1 MSGLIPILQAL
12 HDSPFATAIREGGW
26 WFPIIETLHVVAIT
40 SVVGSIA
47 IVDLR
52 LLGVPGH
59 DASAARMMRD
69 LLPLTL
75 AAFVIAVISG
85 SLMFITNAV
94 QYAQNPQF
102 RWKMLL
108 IAAAGLNMALFHA
121 GAGRA
126 IASWDAQRC
135 PPARARLAGAL
146 SLLLW
151 LGIIFLGRWVGFV
164 VTSSA
169 AGGLAPPVD

>member
-26 WFPIIETLHVVAIT
+26 WFPLIETLHVVAIT

-75 AAFVIAVISG
+75 TAFVIAVISG

-108 IAAAGLNMALFHA
+108 IAAAGLNMAVFHS

-126 IASWDAQRC
+126 IESWDAQRW
-135 PPARARLAGAL
+135 PPARARLAGAV

-169 AGGLAPPVD
+169 AGGLAPP